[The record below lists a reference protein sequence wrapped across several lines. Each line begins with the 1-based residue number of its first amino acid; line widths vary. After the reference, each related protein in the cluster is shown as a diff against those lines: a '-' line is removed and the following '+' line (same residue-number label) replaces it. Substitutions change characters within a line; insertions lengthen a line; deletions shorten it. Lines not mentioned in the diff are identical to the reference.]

1 MFHYDNGVTTG
12 QITKGPEHLQIRITI
27 LLFPSWS
34 SKVRRGI
41 SFNSDFVFRI
51 AILYLHRETFRLHNS
66 GVDVAFE
73 FIISKKP

>member
-41 SFNSDFVFRI
+41 SFNSGFFFRI
-51 AILYLHRETFRLHNS
+51 AILYLHRATFRLHNS
-66 GVDVAFE
+66 GADVAFE